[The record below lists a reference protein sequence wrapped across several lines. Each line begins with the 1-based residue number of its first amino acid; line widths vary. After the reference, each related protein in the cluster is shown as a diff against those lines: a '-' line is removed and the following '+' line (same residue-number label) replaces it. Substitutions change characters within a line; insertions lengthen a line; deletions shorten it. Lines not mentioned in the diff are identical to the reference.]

1 MRNRLTERD
10 LSRIVRKVIREE
22 STDVDAAADVAD
34 SIGKNKCFKNTTFS
48 KPFSCTVPSFK
59 GNNRDKECLRDLGGK
74 MTLVNHEEIGKVMAC
89 IVTR

>member
-10 LSRIVRKVIREE
+10 LSRIVRNVIREE
-22 STDVDAAADVAD
+22 STDVDAAADVM
-34 SIGKNKCFKNTTFS
+34 GKNKCFKNTTVS

-59 GNNRDKECLRDLGGK
+59 GTNKDRNCLRDLGGS
-74 MTLVNHEEIGKVMAC
+74 MTPGNHEEVKKVMSC